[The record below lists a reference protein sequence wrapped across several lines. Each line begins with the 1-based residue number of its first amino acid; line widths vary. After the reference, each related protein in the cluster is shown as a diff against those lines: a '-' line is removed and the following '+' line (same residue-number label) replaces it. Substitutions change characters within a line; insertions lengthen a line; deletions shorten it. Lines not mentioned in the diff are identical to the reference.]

1 MGNLLY
7 AVKRSDVVQGVN
19 AWRQATV
26 KAEYLIIDKG
36 CEVLPDV
43 RVAVFAEAFVV
54 ESVHLSD
61 LAGFVVSSE
70 DGNALR
76 VADFE
81 GNKEGDGFD

>member
-1 MGNLLY
+1 M
-7 AVKRSDVVQGVN
+7 
-19 AWRQATV
+19 
-26 KAEYLIIDKG
+26 
-36 CEVLPDV
+36 LPDV
-43 RVAVFAEAFVV
+43 RIPVLAKALVV
-54 ESVHLSD
+54 ESVDLSD